1 MIVFAHM
8 LLKKLGLGLRVL
20 LGKKRQNT
28 RLSPAREE
36 HERFK
41 REVREQL
48 LKLKEKG
55 LSIPVFTL

>member
-1 MIVFAHM
+1 M

-20 LGKKRQNT
+20 LGKRREKT
-28 RLSPAREE
+28 RPSPATQER
-36 HERFK
+36 ERFII
-41 REVREQL
+41 EAREQL